1 MFDRIKRKLTSDSLA
16 ERIITTYI
24 GFLITFFTITIVSYY
39 LLPQGILCGKHPLH
53 NWETS
58 SNWAISTLQI
68 FSYNLMSVIIII
80 LSNILA
86 SKSNKAQYFLPYGYI
101 AFFGFISVNAVFLGT
116 WSFSPVS
123 DAIPLV
129 DRIIRTFDFFHRAG
143 LWEMTGQLFVLCA
156 TAKISLIIT
165 VGKETT
171 TKSWRTIV
179 LSRQEL
185 IVFSI
190 GLIFMLLG
198 AIIESYAIINSL

>member
-1 MFDRIKRKLTSDSLA
+1 MFDSIKKKLTSDSLA

-24 GFLITFFTITIVSYY
+24 CFLITFFTITIVSHY
-39 LLPQGILCGKHPLH
+39 LLPEGILCGKHPLH

-58 SNWAISTLQI
+58 SNWAVSTLQI
-68 FSYNLMSVIIII
+68 FSYNLISVIVII
-80 LSNILA
+80 LSNTLA
-86 SKSNKAQYFLPYGYI
+86 SKSNKAQYFLPYGNI
-101 AFFGFISVNAVFLGT
+101 AFFGLISVNAVYLGT

-123 DAIPLV
+123 DAIPLA
-129 DRIIRTFDFFHRAG
+129 DRFIRTFDLFHRAG
-143 LWEMTGQLFVLCA
+143 LWEMTGQLFILCA

-171 TKSWRTIV
+171 SKNWRSIV

-185 IVFSI
+185 FVFSI

-198 AIIESYAIINSL
+198 AIIESYAIIKSL

>member
-24 GFLITFFTITIVSYY
+24 YFLITFFTLTILSYY

-58 SNWAISTLQI
+58 LNLAISTLQI

-101 AFFGFISVNAVFLGT
+101 AFFTLISVNAVFLGT

-123 DAIPLV
+123 DAIPLT
-129 DRIIRTFDFFHRAG
+129 DRIIRTLDLVHRAG

-156 TAKISLIIT
+156 TAKISLIIS

-171 TKSWRTIV
+171 TKSWKSIV

-198 AIIESYAIINSL
+198 AIIESFAIINS